1 MSNQVLLSDC
11 IIMDGTP
18 ETRGRKREY
27 HADFASTGTERKRRT
42 RKASDELRK
51 NNIAVLDMETDPFD
65 NKTKSRI
72 FPFVACLYS
81 DNFDPIVIWDE
92 SNEGF
97 VTKVIA
103 AIEALP
109 EEYIIYAHNGGKFDY
124 MFLLHRL
131 RGNISFKGR
140 GIMSAKIGPHE
151 LRDSYHIIPEKLS
164 AYQKE
169 VFDYENMRK
178 NKRNKPKIRQ
188 QIIDYLI
195 SDCRYLLEIVKGFIN
210 SFGLKISIGQAAMA
224 ELRTKYK
231 VQTIGENLDTGL
243 RQYFF
248 GGRVEC
254 LAGKGHFVGH
264 YKLYDVNSMYP
275 DAMAHYRHPISSN
288 YTKRQKGGINENTC
302 FIELDCTNFGALV
315 KRDGDGSTSA
325 TIRKG
330 RFLTTIHEY
339 TAAVALGLIEDVK
352 IISYIDNETLSDFRD
367 FIYPL
372 YEKRQETKRLLKA
385 LKEGS
390 EAYAE
395 AKREDIFTKLLLNNA
410 YGKFAQNPRRF
421 KEHAITSPDAEA
433 PHGYDIPIPSFV
445 CEDYAIWSRPSPNRR
460 FNNVGTAASITGAAR
475 SVLMRAI
482 ANSVDAIYCDTD
494 SLICK
499 ELNNTELDAVK
510 LGAWDLED
518 EFSEVIV
525 TGKKQ
530 YACKLMTPKTVNGQ
544 LVEYKIRS
552 KGVAGLEWADFQ
564 KMLDGEIVE
573 VLSKAPT
580 LSKNGKQIYMS
591 RKVRATAP
599 ELAKVTTRRKAA

>member
-1 MSNQVLLSDC
+1 MKDVFDL
-11 IIMDGTP
+11 IMAGDGVP
-18 ETRGRKREY
+18 ESRGRKREY
-27 HADFASTGTERKRRT
+27 HADKASTGAERKKKT
-42 RKASDELRK
+42 RKEKDEIRK
-51 NNIAVLDMETDPFD
+51 GNIAVLDMETDPFD
-65 NKTKSRI
+65 AKTRARI

-81 DNFDPIVIWDE
+81 DNFDPIIIWDE
-92 SNEGF
+92 DEASF
-97 VTKVIA
+97 VEKVIQ
-103 AIEALP
+103 AIMELP

-131 RGNISFKGR
+131 RGQISFKGR

-151 LRDSYHIIPEKLS
+151 LRDSYHIIPEKLA

-169 VFDYENMRK
+169 QFDYENMRK
-178 NKRNKPKIRQ
+178 EKRNKPKIRQ

-195 SDCRYLLEIVKGFIN
+195 SDCKYLLEIVQGFVN
-210 SFGLKISIGQAAMA
+210 TFGLKISIGQAAMA

-231 VQTIGENLDTGL
+231 VQTIGENLDAGL
-243 RQYFF
+243 REYFF

-254 LAGKGHFVGH
+254 LQGKGHFIGH

-275 DAMAHYRHPISSN
+275 DAMAHYQHPISSN
-288 YTKRQKGGINENTC
+288 YTKRQKGGINANTC
-302 FIELDCTNFGALV
+302 FIELDCTNYGALV

-325 TIRKG
+325 NIRSG

-339 TAAVALGLIEDVK
+339 KAALDLGLIDNVK
-352 IISYIDNETLSDFRD
+352 IRSYIDNETLSDFKD

-385 LKEGS
+385 LQEGTA
-390 EAYAE
+390 EYAE

-421 KEHAITSPDAEA
+421 KENFITAPDADA
-433 PHGYDIPIPSFV
+433 PEGFDVPIPAFV
-445 CEDYAIWSRPSPNRR
+445 CDDYAIWQRPTLRR
-460 FNNVGTAASITGAAR
+460 RYNNVGTAASITGAAR

-499 ELNNTELDAVK
+499 ELNGHELDPVK
-510 LGAWDLED
+510 LGAWDLEA
-518 EFSEVIV
+518 EFDEVIV

-530 YACKLMTPKTVNGQ
+530 YACKIRGQ
-544 LVEYKIRS
+544 ENKYKIRS
-552 KGVAGLEWADFQ
+552 KGVSGLEWGDFV
-564 KMLDGEIVE
+564 KMLDGEIID
-573 VLSKAPT
+573 VLNKAPT
-580 LSKNGKQIYMS
+580 LSKNGTQYYMS

-599 ELAKVTTRRKAA
+599 DKKAINPRRKAA

>member
-1 MSNQVLLSDC
+1 MIEGL
-11 IIMDGTP
+11 IFAGDGVP
-18 ETRGRKREY
+18 ESRGRKREY
-27 HADFASTGTERKRRT
+27 HAERASTPFERKKKE
-42 RKASDELRK
+42 RKARDEMRK
-51 NNIAVLDMETDPFD
+51 GNIAVLDMETDPFD
-65 NKTKSRI
+65 SKTKERI

-81 DNFDPIVIWDE
+81 DNFEPIVIWDE
-92 SNEGF
+92 DNDAF
-97 VTKVIA
+97 VEKVIA
-103 AIEALP
+103 AIMDLP

-124 MFLLHRL
+124 MFLLHKL
-131 RGNISFKGR
+131 RGQISFKGR

-151 LRDSYHIIPEKLS
+151 LRDSYHIIPEKLA

-169 VFDYENMRK
+169 AFDYENMRK
-178 NKRNKPKIRQ
+178 NKRNKPSIKK
-188 QIIDYLI
+188 QIVDYLI

-210 SFGLKISIGQAAMA
+210 TFGLKISIGQAAMA

-231 VQTIGENLDTGL
+231 VQTIGENLDAGL

-254 LAGKGHFVGH
+254 LAGKGHFIGD

-275 DAMAHYRHPISSN
+275 DAMAHFQHPISSN
-288 YTKRQKGGINENTC
+288 YTKRQKGGINPNTC
-302 FIELDCTNFGALV
+302 FIELDCTNYGALV
-315 KRDGDGSTSA
+315 KRDTDGSTSA
-325 TIRKG
+325 TIRRG

-339 TAAVALGLIEDVK
+339 KSALELGLIENVK
-352 IISYIDNETLSDFRD
+352 IHSYIDNEVLSDFRD

-385 LKEGS
+385 LKEGT

-421 KEHAITSPDAEA
+421 KEHAITAPDAEA
-433 PHGYDIPIPSFV
+433 PEGFEVPIPSFV

-475 SVLMRAI
+475 SVLLRAI
-482 ANSVDAIYCDTD
+482 ANAENPIYCDTD
-494 SLICK
+494 SLICTA
-499 ELNNTELDAVK
+499 LNNTELDGVK
-510 LGAWDLED
+510 LGAWDLEA

-530 YACKLMTPKTVNGQ
+530 YACKVAGYEDK
-544 LVEYKIRS
+544 YKIRS
-552 KGVAGLEWADFQ
+552 KGVSGLVWDDFK
-564 KMLDGEIVE
+564 KMLDGEIID
-573 VLSKAPT
+573 VLNYAPT
-580 LSKNGKQIYMS
+580 LTKTGQQFYMS
-591 RKVRATAP
+591 RKVRATGP
-599 ELAKVTTRRKAA
+599 EPRKTNYQRKAA